1 MSVKTLTHADDHD
14 HHNADSTDLFGFWL
28 YIMSDCILFASL
40 FATFIVLQSNHAFS
54 LNLHQLIS
62 LPYVL
67 CETIFLLVSN
77 FTFGLAVLSMYK
89 NRNGWLR
96 FFLVL
101 TFIFGACFVG
111 LEIHEFID
119 FYSQG
124 YNFHISGAASSFY
137 ALVGTHGFHVSMGLI
152 WIATMIFQ
160 FSKFGICGQT
170 KRRLTMLGLFWNFL
184 DIVWIFVFTI
194 VYLMG
199 AVK

>member
-1 MSVKTLTHADDHD
+1 MSANSMTHEHHHD
-14 HHNADSTDLFGFWL
+14 ADSTDIFGFWL

-40 FATFIVLQSNHAFS
+40 FATYIVLHKNGLFVRPLHS
-54 LNLHQLIS
+54 LVE

-67 CETIFLLVSN
+67 AETMFLLVSN
-77 FTFGLAVLSMYK
+77 FTFGMAVLSMYK
-89 NRNGWLR
+89 NKNGLLR
-96 FFLVL
+96 FFLFL

-119 FYSQG
+119 FYNKG
-124 YNFHISGAASSFY
+124 YNFHLSGSASAFY

-160 FSKFGICGQT
+160 FTKFGICDAT
-170 KRRLTMLGLFWNFL
+170 KRRITMLGLFWNFL

-199 AVK
+199 AMI